1 MCGIAGIVAL
11 TDSGRQQ
18 VSKLRQSI
26 RTLET
31 RGPDDEGIY
40 LCDEMGLAQ
49 RRLAIIDTSAAA
61 NQPMWDK
68 TKRYSI
74 IFNGEIFNYQQLR
87 KNYFS
92 EDERQQLR
100 TSSDTEILLEL
111 FIKQKE
117 KCLPLLEG
125 FFCVCYL

>member
-11 TDSGRQQ
+11 SDIGRQQ

-40 LCDEMGLAQ
+40 LCEEMGLAQ
-49 RRLAIIDTSAAA
+49 RRLAIIDISAAA
-61 NQPMWDK
+61 NQPMWDQ
-68 TKRYSI
+68 TNRYAI

-87 KNYFS
+87 DKYFS
-92 EDERQQLR
+92 EEEQLQFR
-100 TSSDTEILLEL
+100 TTSDTEILLEL
-111 FIKQKE
+111 FIKQRE
-117 KCLPLLEG
+117 NCLP
-125 FFCVCYL
+125 